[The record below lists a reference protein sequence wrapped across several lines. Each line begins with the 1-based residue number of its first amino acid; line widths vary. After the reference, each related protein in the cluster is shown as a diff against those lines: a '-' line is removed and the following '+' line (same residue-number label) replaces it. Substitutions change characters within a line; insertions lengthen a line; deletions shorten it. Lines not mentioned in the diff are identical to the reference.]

1 MHEVSLQEY
10 LNDLDDLWV
19 RVSTEDNGMTN
30 DARTSVLT
38 KIIDTKELINEI
50 RYEQLEE
57 EDENE

>member
-1 MHEVSLQEY
+1 MHEVSLEEY

-38 KIIDTKELINEI
+38 KIIDAKELINEI
-50 RYEQLEE
+50 RYEQLGE